1 MCTYV
6 IREVVENYASNGYAD
21 QINFHFLPVTNP
33 DGYDYT
39 FTDVSEKLAAKLY
52 RAGSRYLLGQSLLQ
66 NVPISSLSRA
76 EYQIILKRP
85 LTQ

>member
-1 MCTYV
+1 MPCSGIHAREWISPAVCTYV
-6 IREVVENYASNGYAD
+6 IRELVENNAANGYAD

-39 FTDVSEKLAAKLY
+39 FTDVSEELAAKFY
-52 RAGSRYLLGQSLLQ
+52 GQRLLQ
-66 NVPISSLSRA
+66 NVPIFSQS
-76 EYQIILKRP
+76 EQP